1 MELWDSLDKRLGQ
14 WFLPTKSDTEIQL
27 NQQAREAKAGDE
39 LSKALESL
47 SERDVTKVN
56 AGMTLLQALKEGKT
70 VEVQQNGQPE
80 QGKS

>member
-80 QGKS
+80 QDKS

>member
-14 WFLPTKSDTEIQL
+14 WFLPTKSDSEIQL

-39 LSKALESL
+39 LAKALESL
-47 SERDVTKVN
+47 SERDTSKVN
-56 AGMTLLQALKEGKT
+56 AGMTLLNALKTNTT
-70 VEVQQNGQPE
+70 VEVKNEQPK